1 MTNDRYMLTFGCN
14 RAIIKNMG
22 KDIENKAEIEVS
34 GDEIEIIPPDSNAV
48 EIDVDAIKKEEKKA
62 KKKSA
67 PMAGAGGSAKNE
79 MVQDPEAIAKK
90 RRDKM
95 MRIYTGAAIIVGLA
109 LSFLLRELT
118 VYLFDV
124 VLLVVLFL
132 GTTEIMKAKD
142 VRKRE
147 VKEYFVYGYLICA
160 YLVFFMGTIFDP
172 AFGLIAHIIAQ
183 LVVFFTWALYTFL
196 MQYVDKPFIRQCKL
210 KKVPLGVA
218 CRKVMR
224 EYFKIIVYPVLLLFS
239 LFAINH
245 LGTAHY
251 GSVNLGLFGLLLV
264 FVISCFTD
272 TFAYATGSVLK
283 GPKLLPEKLRYI
295 SPNKTITGSVG
306 GIIGAWV
313 GTLLLVFVVFGS
325 STYFSDFM
333 SSIGINATQGLII
346 FSIVGI
352 LGSIVTQIGDLYAS
366 WLKRKTGIKDFG
378 NYLPGHGGVMDRL
391 DGVAFNSVFIFI
403 SMLIIFII

>member
-1 MTNDRYMLTFGCN
+1 MLTFSGN

-22 KDIENKAEIEVS
+22 KNIENNEEIEV
-34 GDEIEIIPPDSNAV
+34 EIIPPDADIV
-48 EIDVDAIKKEEKKA
+48 EEVKNKKKA
-62 KKKSA
+62 ATEKADKQ
-67 PMAGAGGSAKNE
+67 
-79 MVQDPEAIAKK
+79 MVEDPEALAKK

-95 MRIYTGAAIIVGLA
+95 MRIYTGAALIVGLA
-109 LSFLLRELT
+109 LSLLMRELT

-124 VLLVVLFL
+124 VLLTLLFL
-132 GTTEIMKAKD
+132 ATSEIMKAKD

-160 YLVFFMGTIFDP
+160 YLVFFAGTVFDP
-172 AFGLIAHIIAQ
+172 AFGLVAHIIAQ
-183 LVVFFTWALYTFL
+183 LVVFLTWALYTFL
-196 MQYVDKPFIRQCKL
+196 MQYVDKPFIKQCKL
-210 KKVPLGVA
+210 KKVGLGAA

-224 EYFKIIVYPVLLLFS
+224 EYFKIIVYPILM
-239 LFAINH
+239 LFALFALNH
-245 LGTAHY
+245 LGTSTN
-251 GSVNLGLFGLLLV
+251 GLVNFGLLGLLLV

-272 TFAYATGSVLK
+272 TFAYAVGSVLK

-295 SPNKTITGSVG
+295 SPNKTISGSVG

-313 GTLLLVFVVFGS
+313 GTLFLVFVIFGS
-325 STYFSDFM
+325 NVDFSDYLSNM
-333 SSIGINATQGLII
+333 GINRTEGLII

-352 LGSIVTQIGDLYAS
+352 LGSVVTQIGDLYAS
-366 WLKRKTGIKDFG
+366 WLKRKTGIKDFA

-391 DGVAFNSVFIFI
+391 DGIAFNSVFIFL